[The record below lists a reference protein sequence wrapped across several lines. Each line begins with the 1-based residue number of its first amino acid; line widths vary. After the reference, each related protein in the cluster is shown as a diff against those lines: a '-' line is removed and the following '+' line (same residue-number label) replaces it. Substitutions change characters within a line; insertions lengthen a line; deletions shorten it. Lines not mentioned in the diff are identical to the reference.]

1 MVGDFGFQ
9 ESSGADDG
17 DEEGDDEDD
26 GDEEADEG
34 EADEGDSSGQQLL
47 NSHFSMTCEF
57 SLFNDL
63 RPKGLL
69 GSDEHTAL

>member
-1 MVGDFGFQ
+1 MCSVHFFHEQGEVGGISWTVICFQ

-34 EADEGDSSGQQLL
+34 EADEGDSSGQ
-47 NSHFSMTCEF
+47 
-57 SLFNDL
+57 
-63 RPKGLL
+63 
-69 GSDEHTAL
+69 

>member
-1 MVGDFGFQ
+1 MTEIVQGGRLFVQ

-34 EADEGDSSGQQLL
+34 EADEGDSSDMDVESATKRGRNL
-47 NSHFSMTCEF
+47 ST
-57 SLFNDL
+57 
-63 RPKGLL
+63 
-69 GSDEHTAL
+69 T

>member
-1 MVGDFGFQ
+1 MQ

-34 EADEGDSSGQQLL
+34 EADEGDSSD
-47 NSHFSMTCEF
+47 MDVEECDKKREEF
-57 SLFNDL
+57 VDDL
-63 RPKGLL
+63 TDLEKQFAILR
-69 GSDEHTAL
+69 EQ